1 MIRVRQVKAKIKD
14 DKKEII
20 KKVANKLKINK
31 EEIEDIIIRKRSL
44 DARDKAN
51 IIYVY
56 EVDVKLKNENKV
68 LKIKNKDIFKAP
80 NEEYIFKVTGTKRLE
95 HRPVI
100 IGTGPAGLFCGYM
113 LAQYGYKPILLERGE
128 KVEDR
133 IKTVEKF
140 WTTGILN
147 KESNVQFGEGGAG
160 TFSDGKLNTLIKD
173 KMYRDKKVLKI
184 FVESGAPE
192 EILYE
197 NKPHIG
203 TDLLRG
209 IVKNLRNKITKMGVE
224 IRYNSCL
231 TNIDI
236 ENGKVRSIEINN
248 NETLKTD
255 IIVLAIGHSA
265 RDTFRMLN
273 TKDIQMNPKPFAIGV
288 RIQHNQ
294 KMINNSQYG
303 ANNEDLPAASYKL
316 TYRASNGR
324 GVYTFCMCPGGFVV
338 NSSSEENGLAINGMS
353 NFKRDEQN
361 ANSAIIVTISPED
374 FGKESLSGIEF
385 QEQLEKKAFEKGK
398 GKIPVQLFG
407 DFKENKKSE
416 RFGEIEPVMKG
427 EYKFSNLQDI
437 FPKYINDSLIEAII
451 EFNKKIKGFAKED
464 AILAAIESRTSSPIR
479 INRDENGESN
489 IKGIYPCGEGA
500 GYAGGITSSAIDGI
514 KIAEQISKKYINF

>member
-1 MIRVRQVKAKIKD
+1 M
-14 DKKEII
+14 
-20 KKVANKLKINK
+20 
-31 EEIEDIIIRKRSL
+31 
-44 DARDKAN
+44 
-51 IIYVY
+51 
-56 EVDVKLKNENKV
+56 
-68 LKIKNKDIFKAP
+68 
-80 NEEYIFKVTGTKRLE
+80 
-95 HRPVI
+95 
-100 IGTGPAGLFCGYM
+100 
-113 LAQYGYKPILLERGE
+113 
-128 KVEDR
+128 
-133 IKTVEKF
+133 
-140 WTTGILN
+140 
-147 KESNVQFGEGGAG
+147 GG
-160 TFSDGKLNTLIKD
+160 
-173 KMYRDKKVLKI
+173 
-184 FVESGAPE
+184 
-192 EILYE
+192 
-197 NKPHIG
+197 
-203 TDLLRG
+203 
-209 IVKNLRNKITKMGVE
+209 E